1 VPSSYPGD
9 ERQIEVTPSG
19 ELMISLHGTNY
30 APTPMLTCVYRYYD
44 YEGPLFDELGYHST
58 SDEHQEY
65 WVQAVFENAGYVRCP
80 VPTRRF
86 ADPGANALR
95 SSTMPLSA
103 TNDGMIYHYSNHSYE
118 QVRARARA
126 RARVRVRVRVRVGVA
141 NHSYEQAA
149 RESSRDGVVVGCV
162 RVGGAS

>member
-1 VPSSYPGD
+1 M
-9 ERQIEVTPSG
+9 TPSG

-126 RARVRVRVRVRVGVA
+126 RARVRVSWWR
-141 NHSYEQAA
+141 
-149 RESSRDGVVVGCV
+149 
-162 RVGGAS
+162 